1 MKKKLLLMAACL
13 GAMFAFT
20 ACGSKD
26 DGNTLTVLNYGK
38 YIESSV
44 LDLSL
49 IHISEPTRPY

>member
-20 ACGSKD
+20 ACSSKD

-44 LDLSL
+44 LDAFEEETG
-49 IHISEPTRPY
+49 IHVN

>member
-44 LDLSL
+44 L
-49 IHISEPTRPY
+49 